1 MKMENA
7 QVIKQE
13 VIFGN
18 HALIKQVKQDVNL
31 DQPVYAVNWFD
42 TRMKWMYDF
51 YNLLAAQ
58 SVYKIGG
65 KVFFKGQVVKK
76 LAGSEKDSRNMLLIV
91 NYPSVI
97 RFMDLVKDK
106 FFVLVSVLRELAV
119 KDFSFGFTQRLDS
132 QEPLPEKK
140 SNFDKSKVYAMH
152 HFRTE
157 KSLSEFLPRFN
168 KIASENAVKIHYA
181 GQLSSRLF
189 SENQQGKETPVPC
202 LMDGLLL
209 YEAEHNDFMHA
220 MIAGEEY
227 QIEIAKL
234 DSSYI
239 ALIKRTM

>member
-1 MKMENA
+1 MKMENP

-18 HALIKQVKQDVNL
+18 HALIKQIKKDVNL
-31 DQPVYAVNWFD
+31 DHPVYAVNWFD

-51 YNLLAAQ
+51 YNLLVAQ

-91 NYPSVI
+91 NYPSGI

-132 QEPLPEKK
+132 QEPLPEIK
-140 SNFDKSKVYAMH
+140 SNFDKSKAYAMH

-168 KIASENAVKIHYA
+168 EIAAANAVNLHYA
-181 GQLSSRLF
+181 GQIASLLF
-189 SENQQGKETPVPC
+189 AQNKHGKETTVPC
-202 LMDGLLL
+202 LMDGILL
-209 YEAEHNDFMHA
+209 YEAKHNDFMHA
-220 MIAGEEY
+220 MIAGKEY
-227 QIEIAKL
+227 QEEIAKF

-239 ALIKRTM
+239 ALLKRTM